1 MYSVSAQN
9 RHCSTSPCSFSG
21 YRNFPKGSTI
31 VKSIVNQMITVLVNR
46 PANLDGG
53 KPDTKINGQSMTE

>member
-1 MYSVSAQN
+1 M
-9 RHCSTSPCSFSG
+9 
-21 YRNFPKGSTI
+21 
-31 VKSIVNQMITVLVNR
+31 VKSIVNRMITVLVNR